1 MSKFTVKIIT
11 ETGSPV
17 AQVSYV
23 AEDGSEFMIL
33 LPFYPKCWDYRSTLW
48 CPIFEVLGIES
59 NAVCSSVTSSG
70 PRISFFL
77 FDFELT
83 KTLLSQPC
91 ERHGHKC

>member
-70 PRISFFL
+70 PRISFF
-77 FDFELT
+77 FF
-83 KTLLSQPC
+83 
-91 ERHGHKC
+91 R

>member
-59 NAVCSSVTSSG
+59 NAVWSSVTSSG
-70 PRISFFL
+70 PRISFFFSDRIPYCDPSCL
-77 FDFELT
+77 RT
-83 KTLLSQPC
+83 HYTA
-91 ERHGHKC
+91 HI